1 MGRGALVLLL
11 SIGSVI
17 MKVLWVTLLVV
28 LILFVQSEAKKKPKG
43 KKPKPTKPQ
52 QPKCGEAILKK
63 KDLKKLIQ
71 FTVMAPGKGKGK
83 PPQPVTDAPCW
94 WDSSLK
100 NCGRCKPNG
109 VQCGYPMQRW
119 CQSKKSKIGCPGVP
133 SNKYTLSAKGYPCFD
148 DHKSKDCAW
157 CAPGKVQCLRAKSQK
172 CGNVCNKPTS
182 LPCRGVKSNCE
193 NIPKCGHGAE
203 CDKKTKTCKCEK
215 GYKGNGFQCI
225 NTETGELASNPDGN
239 VDVSIESESKFFVFP
254 DGSEEFPTTA

>member
-28 LILFVQSEAKKKPKG
+28 LILFVQSEAKKKPEG
-43 KKPKPTKPQ
+43 KKPKPKPPKGKPE
-52 QPKCGEAILKK
+52 PKCGEAILKK

-71 FTVMAPGKGKGK
+71 FTVMTPGKGKGK

-94 WDSSLK
+94 WDSSLE

-133 SNKYTLSAKGYPCFD
+133 SNKFTLSAKGYPCFD

-182 LPCRGVKSNCE
+182 LPCSGVKSN
-193 NIPKCGHGAE
+193 
-203 CDKKTKTCKCEK
+203 CEK